1 MTAVPEY
8 EVYAIQYARAIRPSS
23 DYFLGA
29 DPHEGPAPIFYYVW
43 LIRNANRC
51 ILVDTGFDAQRA
63 QARGREFQQC
73 PTEGLRSLGVDPAEI
88 DTVVI
93 THLHYDHAGNLN
105 LFPNARFVL
114 QDEEMRFATGRHMR
128 HSLIQAPFE
137 LSDVLDMVTHNYAG
151 RVRFVDGAHDLARG
165 VRLHHVPGH
174 SMGLQA
180 VTVNT
185 RRGRLCLASDAAHFF
200 DNIAL
205 GNPFRITTHVA
216 QTLEGHD
223 RVLELA
229 GGYDRLIPGHDPKV
243 AELYPAHPRNDLIFL
258 LHEPPGHSPA
268 PA

>member
-1 MTAVPEY
+1 MTTVPEY
-8 EVYAIQYARAIRPSS
+8 EVHAIQYGRAVRPSS
-23 DYFLGA
+23 DYFLGT
-29 DPHEGPAPIFYYVW
+29 DPHERPTPIFYYVW
-43 LIRNANRC
+43 LIRNADRC

-63 QARGREFQQC
+63 QARGREFLRC
-73 PTEGLRSLGVDPAEI
+73 PTEGLRSLGVDPADI

-114 QDEEMRFATGRHMR
+114 QDEEMRFATGRHIR

-137 LSDVLDMVTHNYAG
+137 LSDVLDMVMHNFAG
-151 RVRFVDGAHDLARG
+151 RVRFVDGAHDLTEG

-185 RRGRLCLASDAAHFF
+185 RRGRLCLASDTAHFF
-200 DNIAL
+200 DNIDL
-205 GNPFRITTHVA
+205 GSPFRVTTDVA

-229 GGYDRLIPGHDPKV
+229 GGYEKLIPGHDPKV
-243 AELYPAHPRNDLIFL
+243 AELYPAHHLDDLIFV
-258 LHEPPGHSPA
+258 LHASPCRSPA